1 VKLLLYEWCCSGG
14 LASEGALGELAG
26 IIAEGRAM
34 LEALA
39 ADAVRD
45 QSLDV
50 TVLVDATQAP
60 TLPRAARVQS
70 VPAGGEID
78 VLVAAAR
85 EADWTV
91 IVAPETDGILRAR
104 VTAVRAA
111 GGRVLGP
118 SDAFLAIASDK
129 QATVTALAGA
139 GVPVPAGRTL
149 AAGEALPDGFHMPA
163 VRKLRD
169 GVGCEGFAVLT
180 SARDAG
186 PVSSATRLEAFA
198 PGMPVGVSCICGPG
212 VIESLPPMRQRF
224 TAAGPLR
231 YLGSELLESHAA
243 ADRATRLARRA
254 VAAVAHAAGGSEP
267 VGWVGVDMILGARDD
282 GRADRVLEVNPR
294 LTTSFVGLAAAW
306 PRSLVRTMLDM
317 AAGSQVRDGQK

>member
-1 VKLLLYEWCCSGG
+1 VKLLIYEWCCSGG
-14 LASEGALGELAG
+14 LSGAEASADLAG
-26 IIAEGRAM
+26 IVAEGRAM

-39 ADAVRD
+39 ADAGRD

-50 TVLVDATQAP
+50 TVLIDATQAP

-70 VPAGGEID
+70 VPAGGEIEA
-78 VLVAAAR
+78 LVATAR
-85 EADWTV
+85 AADWTL
-91 IVAPETDGILRAR
+91 IVAPETDGILRSR
-104 VTAVRAA
+104 VATVRAA
-111 GGRVLGP
+111 GARVLGA
-118 SDAFLAIASDK
+118 SDPFIAIAADK
-129 QATVTALAGA
+129 QATANALAAG

-149 AAGEALPDGFHMPA
+149 VAGEALPNGFHMPA

-169 GVGCEGFAVLT
+169 GVGCEGFALLT

-212 VIESLPPMRQRF
+212 AIECLPPLRQRF
-224 TAAGPLR
+224 TVAEPLQ
-231 YLGSELLESHAA
+231 YLGSEPLESHAA
-243 ADRATRLARRA
+243 ADRATRLAQRA